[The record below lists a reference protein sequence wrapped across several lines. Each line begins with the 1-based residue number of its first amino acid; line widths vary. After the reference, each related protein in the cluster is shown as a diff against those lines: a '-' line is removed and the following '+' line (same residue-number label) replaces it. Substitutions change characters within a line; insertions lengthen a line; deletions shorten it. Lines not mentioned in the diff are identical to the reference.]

1 MHYVISSISFYG
13 FLRNYFLRNDVDYP
27 GQYKHRYQNGQLI
40 RGHFV
45 INEILPKVK
54 SVNRKT
60 KTN

>member
-13 FLRNYFLRNDVDYP
+13 NYFLRNDVDYP
-27 GQYKHRYQNGQLI
+27 GQYKHRYQNGQPI